1 MTLHVILLEDTDTT
15 ENHTEIPQR
24 KLTLTLSVS
33 SDWDGE
39 GVCGGGGG
47 GGGVEGR
54 WTETSFCSP
63 NAFLCLMW
71 HLVRD

>member
-47 GGGVEGR
+47 GGGGLKEGGLKPVFVAP
-54 WTETSFCSP
+54 THFC
-63 NAFLCLMW
+63 A
-71 HLVRD
+71 